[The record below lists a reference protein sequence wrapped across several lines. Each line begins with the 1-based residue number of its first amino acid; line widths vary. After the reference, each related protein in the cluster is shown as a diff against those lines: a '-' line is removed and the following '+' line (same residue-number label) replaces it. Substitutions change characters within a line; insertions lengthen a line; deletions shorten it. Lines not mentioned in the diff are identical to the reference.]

1 MASKLRSYPKIRS
14 YCCIL
19 IFLLFNFSIVV
30 NAQCAGQDNAI
41 TVCNILDPS
50 SQSIDLSSL
59 LGPHTLGGTWTDDAF
74 SGGLNQVTGQLNAQ
88 LIRSSGIYT
97 YTYSLDNIN
106 GCTDS
111 AQIVVTIGGYSG
123 VAAPNASVCSDD
135 TDFNLFQVFDGTSP
149 SPHINGTWID
159 NDNTNALF
167 GYTIDASLP
176 IAPGTYSF
184 TYTVAA
190 IGSCPSQSTTVYVSI
205 FPAPKPGKSVRIELC
220 SDQLVSYTNFNLNNF
235 LHDEDDNGVWTENG
249 TSEIADP
256 SDSNVNIQN
265 IYDSG
270 GEGVYNFSYTVIS
283 TNPICKSKTSG
294 VEIIIEK
301 QLDYSGSALVIN
313 SDICE
318 NEITTATYEAVLNQ
332 GTQNIPDG
340 TYDII
345 YTISG
350 VTAPIKTT
358 SEFNNGVLTFP
369 IPSVH
374 FLQIGDYT
382 ITILDIISHTSRK
395 ICKNIIGNI
404 FDVLHVYELPKINNA
419 TLEID
424 AVCQNTDAIVNFSGT
439 SNLTDGNYEILYEL
453 HGSNIA
459 AEQSIVVQVKNGVTS
474 FAIPAVLIPNSGPTL
489 IAITRIR
496 NQITNCSNTSTL
508 TKMFTINSLPD
519 ISNLAV
525 TVKDICQNQPLTV
538 ELSGLDNV
546 TSFTLDYN
554 LSGAITSSSQVT
566 LKAKS
571 GNYSFIISS
580 SELPNIGTSVF
591 NIMNLTNA
599 STGCS
604 VIVSNSTTF
613 TINAIPSNPV
623 VSDQEFCKTD
633 HATVSS
639 LVPNG
644 NQFQW
649 FDSASSTTI
658 LNADTLLVNGE
669 YFVKEINEITGCES
683 GLERTKIT
691 IHELNTPILNS
702 EGEKFCGLD
711 NPTLQNLSENIS
723 SNGQIVWFDSQLK
736 GIQLA
741 NTELLKEGFT
751 YYGFDFS
758 TSTNCFSENPVA
770 VTVSL
775 KNCNPSPDFFI
786 PDGFSPNGDGINDTF
801 RIPDIEFIYPNFSL
815 EIYNRYGNLMF
826 RGNENK
832 LEWDGNS
839 SDSTFEIQ
847 GMASN
852 GVYFYIINFNKN
864 NKPPRQGKLYLNR

>member
-1 MASKLRSYPKIRS
+1 MASKLRSYPEIRS
-14 YCCIL
+14 YSYIL

-59 LGPHTLGGTWTDDAF
+59 LGPHTLGGTWSDDSF

-88 LIRSSGIYT
+88 LIRSSGTYT
-97 YTYSLDNIN
+97 YTYALDNIN

-159 NDNTNALF
+159 DDNTNALF

-184 TYTVAA
+184 TYVVAG
-190 IGSCPSQSTTVYVSI
+190 IGACPSQATTVYVSI
-205 FPAPKPGKSVRIELC
+205 FPAPEPGKSVTIKLC
-220 SDQLVSYTNFNLNNF
+220 SDQLASYTNFNLNNF
-235 LHDEDDNGVWTENG
+235 LQDEDLNGVWTENE
-249 TSEIADP
+249 TSEIADLR
-256 SDSNVNIQN
+256 DSYVNIQN
-265 IYDSG
+265 IYNSG

-283 TNPICKSKTSG
+283 TNPICKSKTSN
-294 VEIIIEK
+294 VELIIEK
-301 QLDYSGSALVIN
+301 QLDYSGSSLSIN

-318 NEITTATYEAVLNQ
+318 DEITTATYEAVLHQ
-332 GTQNIPDG
+332 GAQSIPDG

-350 VTAPIKTT
+350 VTTPIKITAD
-358 SEFNNGVLTFP
+358 FNNGVLTFP
-369 IPSVH
+369 IPSQH
-374 FLQIGDYT
+374 FSQIGNYT
-382 ITILDIISHTSRK
+382 ITIVDIISHTSRK

-424 AVCQNTDAIVNFSGT
+424 AVCQSTDAIVKFSGT

-459 AEQSIVVQVKNGVTS
+459 TEQSMVVQIKNGITS
-474 FAIPAVLIPNSGPTL
+474 FAIPAVLIPNTGPTL
-489 IAITRIR
+489 ITITRIT
-496 NQITNCSNTSTL
+496 NQITNCSNSSTL
-508 TKMFTINSLPD
+508 TKIFTINSLPD
-519 ISNLAV
+519 SSNLAV
-525 TVKDICQNQPLTV
+525 TVKDVCQNQPV
-538 ELSGLDNV
+538 VVKLSGLDNLN
-546 TSFTLDYN
+546 SFILNYN
-554 LSGAITSSSQVT
+554 LSGANTASSQVT

-571 GNYSFIISS
+571 GNCSFTIPS
-580 SELPNIGTSVF
+580 SELPNLGTSVF
-591 NIMNLTNA
+591 NIMILTNI

-613 TINAIPSNPV
+613 TINTVPSNPV

-639 LVPNG
+639 LLPNG

-649 FDSASSTTI
+649 FDSVTSTTI
-658 LNADTLLVNGE
+658 LNAETLLVTGE

-683 GLERTKIT
+683 GLEKSKIT
-691 IHELNTPILNS
+691 IHELHTPILNS

-711 NPTLQNLSENIS
+711 NPTLQNLSENTT
-723 SNGQIVWFDSQLK
+723 SNGQIVWFDSPIN

-741 NTELLKEGFT
+741 NTEVLKEGFT

-775 KNCNPSPDFFI
+775 NNCNPSPDFFI

-815 EIYNRYGNLMF
+815 EIYNRYGSLMF
-826 RGNENK
+826 RGNKNK

-839 SDSTFEIQ
+839 SDATFKIQ

-864 NKPPRQGKLYLNR
+864 NEPPRQGKLYLNR